1 MYSNL
6 LVPLLIALALALT
19 ALVLVAARQP
29 VARRLAFRQLAR
41 RRTEAA
47 LVTGGSV
54 LGTAIII
61 GALVVGDT
69 LNFSVRQEAYRTLGP
84 VDERVVAPPGPAG
97 RTVAERLAALADD
110 PDIDG
115 VLSAQA
121 AQASAVSRSGGRT
134 VAEPRVLAWQMDFD
148 KASGF
153 GAAGGESGI
162 DGPNPEP
169 GEVVI
174 NAPLAQSLRVGAGQP
189 ITLYLFGTPH
199 TYRVD
204 RVVPEQGLAGVGLGG
219 RLNRDAFLAPG
230 ALDAAARA
238 AASDAGPRSVTF
250 VSNRGGVESGNAL
263 TPQVTS
269 DIRRALGPV
278 AAETAIETPKQT
290 VLRDAKQAGDSLGA
304 LFLMI
309 GSFSIIAGALLL
321 VNIFVML
328 GEERKSQMGMMR
340 AIGMKRSRLVSS
352 FTVEGAT
359 YALLSAVPGVA
370 IGVAVGWGVAVVA
383 AEIFSGW
390 SVGGSSIRIA
400 FAVTPTSVVNGLAM
414 GLLIAFAAILA
425 TSVRISR
432 FNIIAA
438 IRDLPTTPGREPR
451 RRLLVVFTALAVLCA
466 LVAVPAVARSQPDAT
481 YLMPALALAFAT
493 PLLLRVLPRHAATTL
508 VAGTVLAWTLLAPVV
523 RPRIFDTPS
532 MSVYVV
538 QGALAAFSAVVLV
551 SNNQKT
557 LVRPARRFL
566 ERPSESGLAA
576 RLAVAYPLA
585 KRFRT
590 GATLVMYTL
599 IVFVLVLL
607 TQISGIL
614 RAGVDGVVTDA
625 TAGYSLRLDYN
636 PQVAGERLIAELRTG
651 PSAAGI
657 AKVTPLLNATGRA
670 TDPGHRSTQPLDV
683 AAVGVPE
690 AAITGI
696 TFRERLSG
704 LPNDPAVWN
713 ALATDPRYVVID
725 GFFGS
730 TGGPAGD
737 YYDPGD
743 TLTVTDPR
751 TGRSE
756 QKVIAGV
763 LSNGMVFYPG
773 TGASS
778 TTYPV
783 VMGERGMR
791 ELFDDQAQN
800 ASALVSTRPGTSP
813 DTLATQLQGEQLSSS
828 LVATPIASEIRDQFD
843 SSTAF
848 FRLMQGFLALGL
860 GIGITGL
867 GVVMVRAVR
876 ERRRTIGIL
885 RALGFRARTVQRS
898 FLWESAFVAVEGI
911 VLGSLLG
918 VLTTWLMYANSAAFT
933 GLEGGF
939 PIEWTSIG
947 GLAAATFAASL
958 LATVGP
964 ARRAASIRPARAVR
978 VAD

>member
-1 MYSNL
+1 MYPNL
-6 LVPLLIALALALT
+6 LLPLLVAL
-19 ALVLVAARQP
+19 ALVLVVLAWVAVRQP
-29 VARRLAFRQLAR
+29 VSRRLAFRQLAR

-69 LNFSVRQEAYRTLGP
+69 LDFSVRQEAYRTLGP

-97 RTVAERLAALADD
+97 VTVAERLASLADD
-110 PDIDG
+110 PDVDG
-115 VLSAQA
+115 VLDARA
-121 AQASAVSRSGGRT
+121 AQASAVSRGDGRP

-148 KASGF
+148 DASRFGAPNGASGL
-153 GAAGGESGI
+153 AGPAPG
-162 DGPNPEP
+162 P
-169 GEVVI
+169 GEVVL
-174 NAPLAQSLRVGAGQP
+174 NEPLAQSLRVGSGESV
-189 ITLYLFGTPH
+189 TLYLFGSPH
-199 TYRVD
+199 TFRVD
-204 RVVPEQGLAGVGLGG
+204 RVAPEQGLAGVGLGG
-219 RLNRDAFLAPG
+219 RLNRDVFLAPG
-230 ALDAAARA
+230 TLDAAARA
-238 AASDAGPRSVTF
+238 AGAEPLSVTF
-250 VSNRGGVESGNAL
+250 VSNRGGVEGGNAL
-263 TPQVTS
+263 TPRVTE
-269 DIRRALGPV
+269 DIREALGPLAGQV
-278 AAETAIETPKQT
+278 AVDTPKQT
-290 VLRDAKQAGDSLGA
+290 VLRDAKRAGDSLGA

-328 GEERKSQMGMMR
+328 GEERKAQMGMVR
-340 AIGMKRSRLVSS
+340 AIGMKRSRLVGS
-352 FTVEGAT
+352 FTLEGAA
-359 YALLSAVPGVA
+359 YALLSALPGVA

-383 AEIFSGW
+383 AEIFQGW
-390 SVGGSSIRIA
+390 SVGGSSLRIA
-400 FAVTPTSVVNGLAM
+400 FAVTPTSILNGVAM
-414 GLLIAFAAILA
+414 GLLIAFAAIVA

-438 IRDLPTTPGREPR
+438 IRDLPSEPGRRPR
-451 RRLLVVFTALAVLCA
+451 RRLLVVCSALSVLFAVA
-466 LVAVPAVARSQPDAT
+466 AVPAVARSQAEGT
-481 YLMPALALAFAT
+481 YLMPTLAIAFAV
-493 PLLLRVLPRHAATTL
+493 PALMRVTSRHAATSL
-508 VAGTVLAWTLLAPVV
+508 VAGAVLAWTLLAPVL

-532 MSVYVV
+532 MSVYVI

-551 SNNQKT
+551 SDNQKT
-557 LVRPARRFL
+557 LLRPVRRL
-566 ERPSESGLAA
+566 LDRPSESGLAA

-607 TQISGIL
+607 TEISGIL
-614 RAGVDGVVTDA
+614 RAGVDGVVSDA

-636 PQVAGERLIAELRTG
+636 PQVAGDQLVADLRSG

-657 AKVTPLLNATGRA
+657 SAVTPLLNANGRA
-670 TDPGHRSTQPLDV
+670 TDPGRRSAQPLDV
-683 AAVGVPE
+683 AAVGVPDG
-690 AAITGI
+690 AITGI
-696 TFRERLSG
+696 TFRERLPG
-704 LPNDPAVWN
+704 LADDPAVWH
-713 ALATDPRYVVID
+713 ALATDPRYVVLD
-725 GFFGS
+725 AFFGS

-751 TGRSE
+751 TGRAE
-756 QKVIAGV
+756 EKVIAGV

-783 VMGERGMR
+783 VMGERGIR
-791 ELFDDQAQN
+791 GLFGDQAQN
-800 ASALVSTRPGTSP
+800 ASALVATSPGTSAEA
-813 DTLATQLQGEQLSSS
+813 LATQLQGEQLSSS
-828 LVATPIASEIRDQFD
+828 LVATPIASEIRHQFD

-860 GIGITGL
+860 GVGITGL

-885 RALGFRARTVQRS
+885 RALGFRAHTVRRS
-898 FLWESAFVAVEGI
+898 FLWESAFVASEGI

-918 VLTTWLMYANSAAFT
+918 VLTTWLMYRNSAAFE

-939 PIEWTSIG
+939 PVEWTSIV

-964 ARRAASIRPARAVR
+964 AHRAAAIRPARAVR

>member
-1 MYSNL
+1 MYPNL
-6 LVPLLIALALALT
+6 LAPLLVVL
-19 ALVLVAARQP
+19 ALVLVVLAVVAVRQP
-29 VARRLAFRQLAR
+29 VSRRLAFRRIAR

-47 LVTGGSV
+47 LVIGGSV
-54 LGTAIII
+54 LGTAVII

-69 LNFSVRQEAYRTLGP
+69 LDFSVRQEAYRTLGP
-84 VDERVVAPPGPAG
+84 VDERVVAPPGPNGRATAG
-97 RTVAERLAALADD
+97 RLAVLTGD

-115 VLSAQA
+115 VLNATTT
-121 AQASAVSRSGGRT
+121 QASGVSRSGGRT
-134 VAEPRVLAWQMDFD
+134 IAEPRVLAWQMDFD
-148 KASGF
+148 AAARF
-153 GAAGGESGI
+153 GARSGGSGI

-169 GEVVI
+169 GRVVI
-174 NAPLAQSLRVGAGQP
+174 NEPLARSLRVGAGEP
-189 ITLYLFGTPH
+189 VTLYLFGAPH

-204 RVVPEQGLAGVGLGG
+204 RVVPEKGLAGIGLGG

-230 ALDAAARA
+230 TLDAAARA
-238 AASDAGPRSVTF
+238 AGTEPRSVTF
-250 VSNRGGVESGNAL
+250 VSNRGGVESGDAL
-263 TPQVTS
+263 TGTVTQ
-269 DIRRALGPV
+269 DIRRALGPLSGR
-278 AAETAIETPKQT
+278 AAVDTPKHT
-290 VLRDAKQAGDSLGA
+290 VLRDAEKAGDSLGA

-328 GEERKSQMGMMR
+328 GEERKAQMGMVR
-340 AIGMKRSRLVSS
+340 ALGMTRSRLVGS
-352 FTVEGAT
+352 FTLEGAA
-359 YALLSAVPGVA
+359 YALLSALPGAA

-383 AEIFSGW
+383 AEIFRGW
-390 SVGGSSIRIA
+390 SVGGSSLRIA
-400 FAVTPTSVVNGLAM
+400 FAVTPTSILNGVAL
-414 GLLIAFAAILA
+414 GLLIAVAAIVG

-438 IRDLPTTPGREPR
+438 IRDLPASTGRPPR
-451 RRLLVVFTALAVLCA
+451 RRLLVVCGTLSVLFALA
-466 LVAVPAVARSQPDAT
+466 AVPAIARSQAEGT

-493 PLLLRVLPRHAATTL
+493 PALLRAMPRHAVTTL
-508 VAGTVLAWTLLAPVV
+508 VAGAVLVWTLLAPVL
-523 RPRIFDTPS
+523 RPAIFDTPS
-532 MSVYVV
+532 MSVYVI

-551 SNNQKT
+551 SDNQKT
-557 LVRPARRFL
+557 LLRPVRRL
-566 ERPSESGLAA
+566 LDRPSESGLAA

-607 TQISGIL
+607 TEISGIL
-614 RAGVDGVVTDA
+614 RAGVDGVVADA
-625 TAGYSLRLDYN
+625 TAGYSLRLDHN
-636 PQVAGERLIAELRTG
+636 PQVAGDRLLTALRSG

-657 AKVTPLLNATGRA
+657 AAVTPLLNATGRA
-670 TDPGHRSTQPLDV
+670 SDPGHRGTQPLDV
-683 AAVGVPE
+683 AAVGVPDG
-690 AAITGI
+690 AISGI
-696 TFRERLSG
+696 TFRERLPG
-704 LPNDPAVWN
+704 LADDPAVWH
-713 ALATDPRYVVID
+713 ALATDPRYVVLD

-751 TGRSE
+751 TGLGER
-756 QKVIAGV
+756 KIIAGV
-763 LSNGMVFYPG
+763 LDNGMVFYPG

-783 VMGERGMR
+783 VMGERSMR
-791 ELFDDQAQN
+791 ALFGDQAQT
-800 ASALVSTRPGTSP
+800 ASALVRTRAGVSP
-813 DTLATQLQGEQLSSS
+813 DALATQLQGEQLSSS
-828 LVATPIASEIRDQFD
+828 LVATPIASEIRHQFD

-860 GIGITGL
+860 GVGITGL

-885 RALGFRARTVQRS
+885 RALGFRARTVRRS
-898 FLWESAFVAVEGI
+898 FLWESAFVASEGI

-918 VLTTWLMYANSAAFT
+918 VLTTWLMYRNSAAFE

-939 PIEWTSIG
+939 PLEWTSILW
-947 GLAAATFAASL
+947 LAAATFAASV
-958 LATVGP
+958 LATLGP
-964 ARRAASIRPARAVR
+964 ARRAAAIRPARAVR

>member
-1 MYSNL
+1 MYPNL
-6 LVPLLIALALALT
+6 LAPLLIALALVLV

-47 LVTGGSV
+47 LVIGGSV

-84 VDERVVAPPGPAG
+84 VDERVVAPSGPAG
-97 RTVAERLAALADD
+97 RTVAERLAVLTAD
-110 PDIDG
+110 PDVDG
-115 VLSAQA
+115 VLTAQA
-121 AQASAVSRSGGRT
+121 TQASAVSRSGGRP
-134 VAEPRVLAWQMDFD
+134 VAEPRVLAWQLDFAA
-148 KASGF
+148 ASRF
-153 GAAGGESGI
+153 GAPNGDSGLT
-162 DGPNPEP
+162 GPAPRP
-169 GEVVI
+169 GRVVL
-174 NAPLAQSLRVGAGQP
+174 NAPLAQSLRVSAGEP
-189 ITLYLFGTPH
+189 VTLYLFGAPH
-199 TYRVD
+199 AFRVD
-204 RVVPEQGLAGVGLGG
+204 RVVPERGLAGVGLGG

-230 ALDAAARA
+230 TLDAAARA
-238 AASDAGPRSVTF
+238 AGKEPRSVTF
-250 VSNRGGVESGNAL
+250 VSNRGGVEGGDAL
-263 TPQVTS
+263 TGRVTAG
-269 DIRRALGPV
+269 IRRAVGPL
-278 AAETAIETPKQT
+278 AGQTTIDTPKHT
-290 VLRDAKQAGDSLGA
+290 VLRDAEQAGAALGA

-328 GEERKSQMGMMR
+328 GEERKAQMGMVR
-340 AIGMKRSRLVSS
+340 AIGMKRSRLVGS
-352 FTVEGAT
+352 FTLEGAA
-359 YALLSAVPGVA
+359 YALLSALPGVA

-383 AEIFSGW
+383 AEIFQGW
-390 SVGGSSIRIA
+390 AVGGSSLRIT
-400 FAVTPTSVVNGLAM
+400 FAVTPTSILNGVAM

-438 IRDLPTTPGREPR
+438 IRDLPSASDGRPR
-451 RRLLVVFTALAVLCA
+451 RRLLVVCSALSALFALA
-466 LVAVPAVARSQPDAT
+466 AVPAVARSQAEAT

-493 PLLLRVLPRHAATTL
+493 PALLRVMSRRAAATL
-508 VAGTVLAWTLLAPVV
+508 VAGAVLVWTLLAPVL

-532 MSVYVV
+532 MSVYVI

-551 SNNQKT
+551 SNNQRALLRPVRR
-557 LVRPARRFL
+557 LV

-607 TQISGIL
+607 TEISGIL
-614 RAGVDGVVTDA
+614 RAGVDGVVADA

-636 PQVAGERLIAELRTG
+636 PQVAGDGLVAGLRNG
-651 PSAAGI
+651 PSGAGI
-657 AKVTPLLNATGRA
+657 TAVTPLLNATGRA
-670 TDPGHRSTQPLDV
+670 TDPGNRSTRPLDV
-683 AAVGVPE
+683 AAVGVPDG
-690 AAITGI
+690 AISGI
-696 TFRERLSG
+696 TFRERLPG
-704 LPNDPAVWN
+704 LADDPAVWH
-713 ALATDPRYVVID
+713 ALAADPKYVVLD

-783 VMGERGMR
+783 VMGERGIR
-791 ELFDDQAQN
+791 ELFDGQAQH
-800 ASALVSTRPGTSP
+800 ASALVATSPGTSP
-813 DTLATQLQGEQLSSS
+813 DGLATRLQGEQLSAS
-828 LVATPIASEIRDQFD
+828 LVATPIASEIRHQFD

-860 GIGITGL
+860 GVGITGL

-885 RALGFRARTVQRS
+885 RALGFRARTVRRS
-898 FLWESAFVAVEGI
+898 FLWESAFVASEGI

-918 VLTTWLMYANSAAFT
+918 VLTTWLMYRNSAAFE

-939 PIEWTSIG
+939 PVEWTSIV
-947 GLAAATFAASL
+947 GLAAVTFAASL

-964 ARRAASIRPARAVR
+964 AHRAAAIRPARAVR
-978 VAD
+978 VAE

>member
-1 MYSNL
+1 MYPNL
-6 LVPLLIALALALT
+6 LAPLLIALALALA
-19 ALVLVAARQP
+19 ALMLVAVRQP

-47 LVTGGSV
+47 LVIGGSV

-97 RTVAERLAALADD
+97 RAVAERLAVLEDD
-110 PDIDG
+110 PDVDG
-115 VLSAQA
+115 VLDAQA
-121 AQASAVSRSGGRT
+121 TQSSAVSRAGGQT
-134 VAEPRVLAWQMDFD
+134 IAEPRVLAWQMDFE

-153 GAAGGESGI
+153 GAADGESGI
-162 DGPNPEP
+162 DGPAPEP

-174 NAPLAQSLRVGAGQP
+174 NTPLARSLRVGAGEP

-204 RVVPEQGLAGVGLGG
+204 RVVPERGLAGVGLGG

-230 ALDAAARA
+230 TLDAAARA
-238 AASDAGPRSVTF
+238 AGAEPRSVTF
-250 VSNRGGVESGNAL
+250 VSNRGGVESGDAL

-269 DIRRALGPV
+269 DIRRALGPL
-278 AAETAIETPKQT
+278 AAQTAVETPKHT

-328 GEERKSQMGMMR
+328 GEERKSQMGMVR
-340 AIGMKRSRLVSS
+340 AIGMKRSRLVAS
-352 FTVEGAT
+352 FTVEGAS
-359 YALLSAVPGVA
+359 YALLSALPGVV
-370 IGVAVGWGVAVVA
+370 IGLGVGWGVAVVA

-400 FAVTPTSVVNGLAM
+400 FAVTPTSVLNGLAM

-438 IRDLPTTPGREPR
+438 IRELPTTPGREPR
-451 RRLLVVFTALAVLCA
+451 RRLLVASSALAVLSA
-466 LVAVPAVARSQPDAT
+466 LVAVPAVARSQPDTT
-481 YLMPALALAFAT
+481 YLMPALALAFAV
-493 PLLLRVLPRHAATTL
+493 PALLRFLPRHTVTTS
-508 VAGTVLAWTLLAPVV
+508 VAGAVLAWTLLAPVL

-532 MSVYVV
+532 MSVYVI

-551 SNNQKT
+551 SDNQKV
-557 LVRPARRFL
+557 LLRPLRRLL
-566 ERPSESGLAA
+566 ERPSEAGLAT

-607 TQISGIL
+607 TEISGIL
-614 RAGVDGVVTDA
+614 RAGVDGVVADA
-625 TAGYSLRLDYN
+625 TAGYTLRLDYN
-636 PQVAGERLIAELRTG
+636 PQVTSEQLITELRSG
-651 PSAAGI
+651 PTAAAVSA
-657 AKVTPLLNATGRA
+657 VTPLLNAAGRA
-670 TDPGHRSTQPLDV
+670 TDPGHRSSQPLDV
-683 AAVGVPE
+683 AAVGVPDG
-690 AAITGI
+690 AISGI
-696 TFRERLSG
+696 TFRERLSD
-704 LPNDPAVWN
+704 LPDDPAVWR

-743 TLTVTDPR
+743 TLTVTDPQ

-783 VMGERGMR
+783 VMGERGLR
-791 ELFDDQAQN
+791 ELFGDQAQN
-800 ASALVSTRPGTSP
+800 ASALVSTSPGTSP
-813 DTLATQLQGEQLSSS
+813 DTLATRLQGEQLSSS
-828 LVATPIASEIRDQFD
+828 LVATPIASEIRHQFD

-848 FRLMQGFLALGL
+848 FHLMQGFLALGL
-860 GIGITGL
+860 GVGITGL

-939 PIEWTSIG
+939 PVEWASIV
-947 GLAAATFAASL
+947 GLATATFAASL
-958 LATVGP
+958 LATTGP
-964 ARRAASIRPARAVR
+964 AHRAAAIRPARAVR

>member
-1 MYSNL
+1 MYPDLLAPL
-6 LVPLLIALALALT
+6 LVVLALALVV
-19 ALVLVAARQP
+19 LGLVAVRQP
-29 VARRLAFRQLAR
+29 VSRRLAFRQIAR

-97 RTVAERLAALADD
+97 RAVAERLAALKGD

-115 VLSAQA
+115 VLNARVT
-121 AQASAVSRSGGRT
+121 QASGVSRTGSRT
-134 VAEPRVLAWQMDFD
+134 VAEPRVLAWQVDFD
-148 KASGF
+148 EADRF
-153 GAAGGESGI
+153 GAPNGNSGLA
-162 DGPNPEP
+162 GPNPKP
-169 GEVVI
+169 GQVVL
-174 NAPLAQSLRVGAGQP
+174 NAPLAHSLRVAAKDP
-189 ITLYLFGTPH
+189 VTLYLFGTPH
-199 TYRVD
+199 TFRVD
-204 RVVPEQGLAGVGLGG
+204 RVVPERGLAGVGLGG

-230 ALDAAARA
+230 TLDDAART
-238 AASDAGPRSVTF
+238 AGTEPRSVTF
-250 VSNRGGVESGNAL
+250 VSNRGGVEGGDAL
-263 TPQVTS
+263 TAKATA
-269 DIRRALGPV
+269 DIRAALGPV
-278 AAETAIETPKQT
+278 ADRAAIDTPKHT
-290 VLRDAKQAGDSLGA
+290 VLRDAEKAGDSLGA

-328 GEERKSQMGMMR
+328 GEERKAQMGMVR
-340 AIGMKRSRLVSS
+340 AIGMKRSRLVGS
-352 FTVEGAT
+352 FTLEGTA
-359 YALLSAVPGVA
+359 YALLSALPGVG
-370 IGVAVGWGVAVVA
+370 IGVAVGWAVAVVA
-383 AEIFSGW
+383 AQIFSGW
-390 SVGGSSIRIA
+390 SVGGSSLRIA
-400 FAVTPTSVVNGLAM
+400 FAVTPTSILNGVAM

-438 IRDLPTTPGREPR
+438 IRDLPSSTAGRPR
-451 RRLLVVFTALAVLCA
+451 HRLLVVCTVLSALCA
-466 LVAVPAVARSQPDAT
+466 LAAVPAIAGSQAEAT
-481 YLMPALALAFAT
+481 YLMPALALAFAAPALT
-493 PLLLRVLPRHAATTL
+493 RVMSRHAVTSL
-508 VAGTVLAWTLLAPVV
+508 VAGAVLAWTLLAPVL

-532 MSVYVV
+532 MSVYVI

-551 SNNQKT
+551 SDNQT
-557 LVRPARRFL
+557 VLLRPLRRLL
-566 ERPSESGLAA
+566 ERPSQAGLAA

-607 TQISGIL
+607 TEISGIL
-614 RAGVDGVVTDA
+614 RAGVDGVVADA

-636 PQVAGERLIAELRTG
+636 PQVAGDRLVDELRNG
-651 PSAAGI
+651 PSAADI
-657 AKVTPLLNATGRA
+657 STVAPLLNATGRA
-670 TDPGHRSTQPLDV
+670 TDPGRRGHQPLDI
-683 AAVGVPE
+683 AAVGVPDG
-690 AAITGI
+690 AITGI
-696 TFRERLSG
+696 TFRERLPG
-704 LPNDPAVWN
+704 LADDPAVWR
-713 ALATDPRYVVID
+713 ALAADPSYVVLD

-751 TGRSE
+751 TGRGE
-756 QKVIAGV
+756 RKIIAGV

-791 ELFDDQAQN
+791 ELFGDQAQN
-800 ASALVSTRPGTSP
+800 ASALVGTRPGTNP
-813 DTLATQLQGEQLSSS
+813 EALAARLQGEQLASS
-828 LVATPIASEIRDQFD
+828 LVATPIESDIRHQFD

-860 GIGITGL
+860 GVGVTGL

-885 RALGFRARTVQRS
+885 RALGFQARTVRRS
-898 FLWESAFVAVEGI
+898 FLWESAFVAAEGI

-918 VLTTWLMYANSAAFT
+918 VLTTWLMYRNSAAFE
-933 GLEGGF
+933 GLDGGF
-939 PIEWTSIG
+939 PVEWTSIG
-947 GLAAATFAASL
+947 VLAAATFAASL
-958 LATVGP
+958 LATLGP
-964 ARRAASIRPARAVR
+964 ARRAAAIRPARAVR
-978 VAD
+978 VAE

>member
-1 MYSNL
+1 MYPNL
-6 LVPLLIALALALT
+6 LAPLLIALALVLV

-47 LVTGGSV
+47 LVIGGSV

-84 VDERVVAPPGPAG
+84 VDERVVAPSGPAG
-97 RTVAERLAALADD
+97 RTVAERLAVLTAD
-110 PDIDG
+110 PDVDG
-115 VLSAQA
+115 VLTAQA
-121 AQASAVSRSGGRT
+121 TQASAVSRSGGRP
-134 VAEPRVLAWQMDFD
+134 VAEPRVLAWQLDFAA
-148 KASGF
+148 ASRF
-153 GAAGGESGI
+153 GAPNGDSGLT
-162 DGPNPEP
+162 GPAPRP
-169 GEVVI
+169 GRVVL
-174 NAPLAQSLRVGAGQP
+174 NAPLAQSLRVSAGEP
-189 ITLYLFGTPH
+189 VTLYLFGAPH
-199 TYRVD
+199 AFRVD
-204 RVVPEQGLAGVGLGG
+204 RVVPERGLAGVGLGG

-230 ALDAAARA
+230 TLDAAARA
-238 AASDAGPRSVTF
+238 AGKEPRSVTF
-250 VSNRGGVESGNAL
+250 VSNRGGVEGGDAL
-263 TPQVTS
+263 TGRVTAG
-269 DIRRALGPV
+269 IRQAVGPL
-278 AAETAIETPKQT
+278 AGQTTIDTPKHT
-290 VLRDAKQAGDSLGA
+290 VLRDAEQAGAALGA

-328 GEERKSQMGMMR
+328 GEERKAQMGMVR
-340 AIGMKRSRLVSS
+340 AIGMKRSRLVGS
-352 FTVEGAT
+352 FTLEGAA
-359 YALLSAVPGVA
+359 YALLSALPGVA

-383 AEIFSGW
+383 AEIFQGW
-390 SVGGSSIRIA
+390 AVGGSSLRIT
-400 FAVTPTSVVNGLAM
+400 FAVTPTSILNGVAM

-438 IRDLPTTPGREPR
+438 IRDLPAASDGRPR
-451 RRLLVVFTALAVLCA
+451 RRLLVVCSALSALFALAA
-466 LVAVPAVARSQPDAT
+466 APAVARSQAEAT
-481 YLMPALALAFAT
+481 YLMPALALAFAA
-493 PLLLRVLPRHAATTL
+493 PALLRVMSRRAAATL
-508 VAGTVLAWTLLAPVV
+508 VAGAVLVWTLLAPVL

-532 MSVYVV
+532 MSVYVI

-551 SNNQKT
+551 SNNQRALLRPVRR
-557 LVRPARRFL
+557 LV

-607 TQISGIL
+607 TEISGIL
-614 RAGVDGVVTDA
+614 RAGVDGVVADA

-636 PQVAGERLIAELRTG
+636 PQVAGDGLVAGLRNG
-651 PSAAGI
+651 PSGAGI
-657 AKVTPLLNATGRA
+657 TAVTPLLNATGRA
-670 TDPGHRSTQPLDV
+670 TDPGNRSTRPLDV
-683 AAVGVPE
+683 AAVGVPDG
-690 AAITGI
+690 AISGI
-696 TFRERLSG
+696 TFRERLPG
-704 LPNDPAVWN
+704 LADDPAVWH
-713 ALATDPRYVVID
+713 ALAADPKYVVLD

-783 VMGERGMR
+783 VMGERGIR
-791 ELFDDQAQN
+791 ELFDGQAQH
-800 ASALVSTRPGTSP
+800 ASALVATSPGTSP
-813 DTLATQLQGEQLSSS
+813 DGLATRLQGEQLSAS
-828 LVATPIASEIRDQFD
+828 LVATPIASEIRHQFD

-860 GIGITGL
+860 GVGITGL

-885 RALGFRARTVQRS
+885 RALGFRARTVRRS
-898 FLWESAFVAVEGI
+898 FLWESAFVASEGI

-918 VLTTWLMYANSAAFT
+918 VLTTWLMYRNSAAFE

-939 PIEWTSIG
+939 PVEWTSIV
-947 GLAAATFAASL
+947 GLAAVTFAASL

-964 ARRAASIRPARAVR
+964 AHRAAAIRPARAVR
-978 VAD
+978 VAE

>member
-1 MYSNL
+1 MYPNL
-6 LVPLLIALALALT
+6 LAPLLIALALVLV

-47 LVTGGSV
+47 LVIGGSV

-84 VDERVVAPPGPAG
+84 VDERVVAPSGPAG
-97 RTVAERLAALADD
+97 RTVAERLAVLTAD
-110 PDIDG
+110 PDVDG
-115 VLSAQA
+115 VLTAQA
-121 AQASAVSRSGGRT
+121 TQASAVSRSGGRP
-134 VAEPRVLAWQMDFD
+134 VAEPRVLAWQLDFAA
-148 KASGF
+148 ASRF
-153 GAAGGESGI
+153 GAPNGDSGLT
-162 DGPNPEP
+162 GPAPRP
-169 GEVVI
+169 GRVVL
-174 NAPLAQSLRVGAGQP
+174 NAPLAQSLRVSAGEP
-189 ITLYLFGTPH
+189 VTLYLFGAPH
-199 TYRVD
+199 AFRVD
-204 RVVPEQGLAGVGLGG
+204 RVVPERGLAGVGLGG

-230 ALDAAARA
+230 TLDAAARA
-238 AASDAGPRSVTF
+238 AGKEPRSVTF
-250 VSNRGGVESGNAL
+250 VSNRGGVEGGDAL
-263 TPQVTS
+263 TGRVTAG
-269 DIRRALGPV
+269 IRQAVGPL
-278 AAETAIETPKQT
+278 AGQTTIDTPKHT
-290 VLRDAKQAGDSLGA
+290 VLRDAEQAGAALGA

-328 GEERKSQMGMMR
+328 GEERKAQMGMVR
-340 AIGMKRSRLVSS
+340 AIGMKRSRLVGS
-352 FTVEGAT
+352 FTLEGAA
-359 YALLSAVPGVA
+359 YALLSALPGVA

-383 AEIFSGW
+383 AEIFQGW
-390 SVGGSSIRIA
+390 AVGGSSLRIT
-400 FAVTPTSVVNGLAM
+400 FAVTPTSILNGVAM

-438 IRDLPTTPGREPR
+438 IRDLPSASDGRPR
-451 RRLLVVFTALAVLCA
+451 RRLLVVCSALSALFALA
-466 LVAVPAVARSQPDAT
+466 AVPAVARSQAEAT
-481 YLMPALALAFAT
+481 YLMPALAFAFAT
-493 PLLLRVLPRHAATTL
+493 PALLRVMSRRAAATL
-508 VAGTVLAWTLLAPVV
+508 VAGAVLVWTLLAPVL

-532 MSVYVV
+532 MSVYVI

-551 SNNQKT
+551 SNNQRALLRPVRR
-557 LVRPARRFL
+557 LV

-607 TQISGIL
+607 TEISGIL
-614 RAGVDGVVTDA
+614 RAGVDGVVADA

-636 PQVAGERLIAELRTG
+636 PQVAGDGLVAGLRNG
-651 PSAAGI
+651 PSGAGI
-657 AKVTPLLNATGRA
+657 TAVTPLLNATGRA
-670 TDPGHRSTQPLDV
+670 TDPGNRSTRPLDV
-683 AAVGVPE
+683 AAVGVPDG
-690 AAITGI
+690 AISGI
-696 TFRERLSG
+696 TFRERLPG
-704 LPNDPAVWN
+704 LADDPAVWH
-713 ALATDPRYVVID
+713 ALAADPKYVVLD

-783 VMGERGMR
+783 VMGERGIR
-791 ELFDDQAQN
+791 ELFDGQAQH
-800 ASALVSTRPGTSP
+800 ASALVATSPGTSP
-813 DTLATQLQGEQLSSS
+813 DGLATRLQGEQLSAS
-828 LVATPIASEIRDQFD
+828 LVATPIASEIRHQFD

-860 GIGITGL
+860 GVGITGL

-885 RALGFRARTVQRS
+885 RALGFRARTVRRS
-898 FLWESAFVAVEGI
+898 FLWESAFVASEGI

-918 VLTTWLMYANSAAFT
+918 VLTTWLMYRNSAAFE

-939 PIEWTSIG
+939 PVEWTSIV
-947 GLAAATFAASL
+947 GLAAVTFAASL

-964 ARRAASIRPARAVR
+964 AHRAAAIRPARAVR
-978 VAD
+978 VAE

>member
-1 MYSNL
+1 MYPNL
-6 LVPLLIALALALT
+6 LAPLLIVLGLALA
-19 ALVLVAARQP
+19 ALVLVAVRQP
-29 VARRLAFRQLAR
+29 VSRRLAFRQLAR

-47 LVTGGSV
+47 LVIGGSV

-97 RTVAERLAALADD
+97 RTVAERLAALSDD
-110 PDIDG
+110 PDVDG

-153 GAAGGESGI
+153 GAAGGDSGI
-162 DGPNPEP
+162 AGPNPKP

-174 NAPLAQSLRVGAGQP
+174 NAPLAQSLRVGAGDP
-189 ITLYLFGTPH
+189 ITLYLFGTPY

-204 RVVPEQGLAGVGLGG
+204 RVVAEQGLAGVGLGG
-219 RLNRDAFLAPG
+219 RLNRDVFLAPA
-230 ALDAAARA
+230 ALDSAARA
-238 AASDAGPRSVTF
+238 AGAEPRSVTF
-250 VSNRGGVESGNAL
+250 VSNRGGVESGDAM

-269 DIRRALGPV
+269 DIRRALGPL
-278 AAETAIETPKQT
+278 ASQTAIETPKHT
-290 VLRDAKQAGDSLGA
+290 VLRDARQAGDSLGA

-328 GEERKSQMGMMR
+328 GEERKAQMGMVR

-400 FAVTPTSVVNGLAM
+400 FDVTPTSLLNGLAM
-414 GLLIAFAAILA
+414 GLLVAFAAILA

-438 IRDLPTTPGREPR
+438 VRDLPTTAGREPR
-451 RRLLVVFTALAVLCA
+451 RRLLVVSTVLAVLCA
-466 LVAVPAVARSQPDAT
+466 LTAVPAVARSQPDAT

-493 PLLLRVLPRHAATTL
+493 PLLLRVLPRPTATTL
-508 VAGTVLAWTLLAPVV
+508 VAGTVLAWTLLAPVA
-523 RPRIFDTPS
+523 RPGIFDTPS
-532 MSVYVV
+532 MSVYVI
-538 QGALAAFSAVVLV
+538 QGALAAFSAVALV
-551 SNNQKT
+551 SNNQKV
-557 LVRPARRFL
+557 LIRPARRLL

-599 IVFVLVLL
+599 IVLVLVLL
-607 TQISGIL
+607 TEISGIL

-636 PQVAGERLIAELRTG
+636 PQVAGERLLAELRSG
-651 PSAAGI
+651 PSADGI
-657 AKVTPLLNATGRA
+657 ATVTPLLNATGRA
-670 TDPGHRSTQPLDV
+670 TDPGNRSTQPLDI

-690 AAITGI
+690 GAITGI

-704 LPNDPAVWN
+704 LPDDPAVWN
-713 ALATDPRYVVID
+713 ALATDPRYVVVD

-763 LSNGMVFYPG
+763 LRNGMVFYPG

-828 LVATPIASEIRDQFD
+828 LVATPIASEIRHQFD

-860 GIGITGL
+860 GVGITGL

-898 FLWESAFVAVEGI
+898 FLWESAFVAAEGI

-918 VLTTWLMYANSAAFT
+918 VLTTWLMYSNSAAFE

-939 PIEWTSIG
+939 PIEWTSICT
-947 GLAAATFAASL
+947 LAAATFAASL
-958 LATVGP
+958 LATAGP
-964 ARRAASIRPARAVR
+964 AHRAAAIRPARAVR

>member
-1 MYSNL
+1 MYPNL
-6 LVPLLIALALALT
+6 LVPLLAALALALA
-19 ALVLVAARQP
+19 ALVLVALRQP
-29 VARRLAFRQLAR
+29 VSRRLAFRQVAR

-47 LVTGGSV
+47 LVIGGSM
-54 LGTAIII
+54 LGTAIVI

-84 VDERVVAPPGPAG
+84 VDERVVAPPGPTG
-97 RTVAERLAALADD
+97 RAVAERMAPLADD
-110 PDIDG
+110 PDTDG
-115 VLSAQA
+115 VLNARA
-121 AQASAVSRSGGRT
+121 TQASAVSGAGDRT

-148 KASGF
+148 KAARF
-153 GAAGGESGI
+153 GAPGGDSGLG
-162 DGPNPEP
+162 GPNPKP
-169 GEVVI
+169 GEVVV
-174 NAPLAQSLRVGAGQP
+174 NEPLARSLSVKAGDP
-189 ITLYLFGTPH
+189 VTLYLFGVPG
-199 TYRVD
+199 TYRVE
-204 RVVPEQGLAGVGLGG
+204 RVVPEEGLAGVGLGG
-219 RLNRDAFLAPG
+219 RMNRDVFLAPG
-230 ALDAAARA
+230 TLDSAARA
-238 AASDAGPRSVTF
+238 AGAEPRSVTF
-250 VSNRGGVESGNAL
+250 VSNRGGVESGEAL
-263 TPQVTS
+263 TDQVTA
-269 DIRRALGPV
+269 DIRQALGPL
-278 AAETAIETPKQT
+278 AGQTEIETPKQT

-328 GEERKSQMGMMR
+328 GEERKSQMGMVR
-340 AIGMKRSRLVSS
+340 AVGMKRSRLVGS
-352 FTVEGAT
+352 FTLEGAT
-359 YALLSAVPGVA
+359 YALLSALPGVA

-383 AEIFSGW
+383 AQIFQGW

-400 FAVTPTSVVNGLAM
+400 FAVTPTSILNGLAL
-414 GLLIAFAAILA
+414 GLLIAFAAILG

-438 IRDLPTTPGREPR
+438 IRDLPAMPGQGPR
-451 RRLLVVFTALAVLCA
+451 RRLLVVSSALAVLCA
-466 LVAVPAVARSQPDAT
+466 FVAVPAVARSQPDAT
-481 YLMPALALAFAT
+481 YLMPALALALAT
-493 PLLLRVLPRHAATTL
+493 PALLRILPRHTVTTS
-508 VAGTVLAWTLLAPVV
+508 VAGAVLAWTLLAPVV

-532 MSVYVV
+532 MSVYVI

-551 SNNQKT
+551 SDNQRT
-557 LVRPARRFL
+557 LLRPVRRLL
-566 ERPSESGLAA
+566 ERPTEGGLAA

-607 TQISGIL
+607 TEISGII
-614 RAGVDGVVTDA
+614 RAGVDGVVADA

-636 PQVAGERLIAELRTG
+636 PQVAGDRLLSDLRGG
-651 PSAAGI
+651 PSAPEI
-657 AKVTPLLNATGRA
+657 ATVTPLVNAAGRA
-670 TDPGHRSTQPLDV
+670 TDPGHRSSQPLDTAV
-683 AAVGVPE
+683 VGVPDG
-690 AAITGI
+690 AITGI
-696 TFRERLSG
+696 TFRERLPG
-704 LPNDPAVWN
+704 LNNDAAVWQ
-713 ALATDPRYVVID
+713 ALASDPGYVVLD

-743 TLTVTDPR
+743 TLTLTDPR

-756 QKVIAGV
+756 EKVIAGV
-763 LSNGMVFYPG
+763 LSNGLVFYPG
-773 TGASS
+773 TGAGS

-783 VMGERGMR
+783 VLSEQATR
-791 ELFDDQAQN
+791 ELFGTQAQN
-800 ASALVSTRPGTSP
+800 ASALVRTSPGTSP
-813 DTLATQLQGEQLSSS
+813 DALATRLQGEQLSSS
-828 LVATPIASEIRDQFD
+828 LVATPIESDIRRQFD

-860 GIGITGL
+860 GVGIIGL

-898 FLWESAFVAVEGI
+898 FLWESSFIAVEGI

-918 VLTTWLMYANSAAFT
+918 VLTTWLMYANSAAFE

-939 PIEWTSIG
+939 PVEWTSICV
-947 GLAAATFAASL
+947 LAAATFAASL
-958 LATVGP
+958 LATIGP
-964 ARRAASIRPARAVR
+964 ARRAAAIRPALAVR
-978 VAD
+978 VTE

>member
-1 MYSNL
+1 MYPNL
-6 LVPLLIALALALT
+6 LVPLLAALALALA
-19 ALVLVAARQP
+19 ALVLVALRQP
-29 VARRLAFRQLAR
+29 VSRRLAFRQVAR

-47 LVTGGSV
+47 LVIGGSM
-54 LGTAIII
+54 LGTAIVI

-84 VDERVVAPPGPAG
+84 VDERVVAPPGPTG
-97 RTVAERLAALADD
+97 RAVAERLAPLADD
-110 PDIDG
+110 PDTDG
-115 VLSAQA
+115 VLNARA
-121 AQASAVSRSGGRT
+121 TQASAVSGAGDRK

-148 KASGF
+148 KAARF
-153 GAAGGESGI
+153 GAPGGDSGLG
-162 DGPNPEP
+162 GPNPKP
-169 GEVVI
+169 GEVVV
-174 NAPLAQSLRVGAGQP
+174 NEPLARSLSVKAGDP
-189 ITLYLFGTPH
+189 VTLYLFGVPG
-199 TYRVD
+199 TYRVE
-204 RVVPEQGLAGVGLGG
+204 RVVPEEGLAGVGLGG
-219 RLNRDAFLAPG
+219 RMNRDVFLAPG
-230 ALDAAARA
+230 TLDSAARA
-238 AASDAGPRSVTF
+238 AGAEPRLVTF
-250 VSNRGGVESGNAL
+250 VSNRGGVESGEAL
-263 TPQVTS
+263 TDQVTA
-269 DIRRALGPV
+269 DIRQALGPL
-278 AAETAIETPKQT
+278 AGQTEIETPKQT

-328 GEERKSQMGMMR
+328 GEERKSQMGMVR
-340 AIGMKRSRLVSS
+340 AVGMKRSRLVGS
-352 FTVEGAT
+352 FTLEGAT
-359 YALLSAVPGVA
+359 YALLSALPGVA

-383 AEIFSGW
+383 AQIFQGW

-400 FAVTPTSVVNGLAM
+400 FAVTPTSILNGLAL
-414 GLLIAFAAILA
+414 GLLIAFAAILG

-438 IRDLPTTPGREPR
+438 IRDLPAMPGQGPR
-451 RRLLVVFTALAVLCA
+451 RRLLVVSSALAVLCA
-466 LVAVPAVARSQPDAT
+466 FVAVPAVARSQPDAT

-493 PLLLRVLPRHAATTL
+493 PALLGILPRHTVTTS
-508 VAGTVLAWTLLAPVV
+508 VAGAVLAWTLLAPVV

-532 MSVYVV
+532 MSVYVI

-551 SNNQKT
+551 SDNQRT
-557 LVRPARRFL
+557 LLRPVRRLL
-566 ERPSESGLAA
+566 ERPTEGGLAA

-607 TQISGIL
+607 TEISGII
-614 RAGVDGVVTDA
+614 RAGVDGVVADA

-636 PQVAGERLIAELRTG
+636 PQVAGDRLLSDLRGG
-651 PSAAGI
+651 PSAPEI
-657 AKVTPLLNATGRA
+657 ATVTPLVNAAGRA
-670 TDPGHRSTQPLDV
+670 TDPGHRSSQPLDTAV
-683 AAVGVPE
+683 VGVPDG
-690 AAITGI
+690 AITGI
-696 TFRERLSG
+696 TFRERLPG
-704 LPNDPAVWN
+704 LTNDDAVWQ
-713 ALATDPRYVVID
+713 ALASDPGYVVLD

-743 TLTVTDPR
+743 TLTLTDPR

-756 QKVIAGV
+756 EKVIAGV
-763 LSNGMVFYPG
+763 LSNGLVFYPG
-773 TGASS
+773 TGAGS

-783 VMGERGMR
+783 VLSEQATR
-791 ELFDDQAQN
+791 ELFGTQAQN
-800 ASALVSTRPGTSP
+800 ASALVRTSPGTSP
-813 DTLATQLQGEQLSSS
+813 DALATRLQGEQLSSS
-828 LVATPIASEIRDQFD
+828 LVATPIESDIRRQFD

-860 GIGITGL
+860 GVGIIGL

-898 FLWESAFVAVEGI
+898 FLWESSFIAVEGI

-918 VLTTWLMYANSAAFT
+918 VLTTWLMYADSAAFE

-939 PIEWTSIG
+939 PVEWTSICV
-947 GLAAATFAASL
+947 LAASTFAASL
-958 LATVGP
+958 LATIGP
-964 ARRAASIRPARAVR
+964 ARRAAAIRPALAVR
-978 VAD
+978 VTE

>member
-1 MYSNL
+1 MYPNL
-6 LVPLLIALALALT
+6 LVPLLTALALALA

-29 VARRLAFRQLAR
+29 VSRRLAFRQIAR

-47 LVTGGSV
+47 LVIGGSG
-54 LGTAIII
+54 LGTAIVI

-84 VDERVVAPPGPAG
+84 VDERVVAPPGPTG
-97 RTVAERLAALADD
+97 RSVHQRLAVLADS
-110 PDIDG
+110 PDVDG
-115 VLSAQA
+115 VLNAQA
-121 AQASAVSRSGGRT
+121 TQASAVSGTGDRT
-134 VAEPRVLAWQMDFD
+134 VAEPRVLAWQMDFG
-148 KASGF
+148 KASQF
-153 GAAGGESGI
+153 GSPGGDSGLG
-162 DGPNPEP
+162 GPNPKP
-169 GEVVI
+169 GQAVV
-174 NAPLAQSLRVGAGQP
+174 NEPLARSLSVAAGDP
-189 ITLYLFGTPH
+189 ITLYLFGSPQR
-199 TYRVD
+199 YRVA
-204 RVVPEQGLAGVGLGG
+204 RVVPEEGLAGVGLGG
-219 RLNRDAFLAPG
+219 RMNRDVFLAPG
-230 ALDAAARA
+230 TLDSAARV
-238 AASDAGPRSVTF
+238 AGTEPRSVTF
-250 VSNRGGVESGNAL
+250 VSNRGGVESGEAL
-263 TPQVTS
+263 TDRVTD
-269 DIRRALGPV
+269 DIRRTLGPL
-278 AAETAIETPKQT
+278 AGQTAIETPKHT
-290 VLRDAKQAGDSLGA
+290 VLRDARQAGDSLGA

-328 GEERKSQMGMMR
+328 GEERKSQMGMVR
-340 AIGMKRSRLVSS
+340 AVGMKRSRLVGS
-352 FTVEGAT
+352 FTLEGAA
-359 YALLSAVPGVA
+359 YALLSALPGVA
-370 IGVAVGWGVAVVA
+370 IGVAVGWAVSIVA
-383 AEIFSGW
+383 AKIFQGW

-400 FAVTPTSVVNGLAM
+400 FAVTPTSVLNGLAI

-438 IRDLPTTPGREPR
+438 IRDLPATPGQKPR
-451 RRLLVVFTALAVLCA
+451 RRLLVISTALAVLCA
-466 LVAVPAVARSQPDAT
+466 FAAVPAVARSQPDTT
-481 YLMPALALAFAT
+481 YLMPALTLAFAA
-493 PLLLRVLPRHAATTL
+493 PALLRVLPRHTVTTL
-508 VAGTVLAWTLLAPVV
+508 VAGVVLAWTLLAPVV

-532 MSVYVV
+532 MSVYVI

-551 SNNQKT
+551 SDNQKA
-557 LVRPARRFL
+557 LLRPVRRL
-566 ERPSESGLAA
+566 LQRPTEGGLAA

-599 IVFVLVLL
+599 IMFVLVLL
-607 TQISGIL
+607 TEISGIL

-636 PQVAGERLIAELRTG
+636 SQVAGERLVADLRSG
-651 PSAAGI
+651 PSATWISA
-657 AKVTPLLNATGRA
+657 VTPLLNATGRA
-670 TDPGHRSTQPLDV
+670 TDPGHRSDQALD
-683 AAVGVPE
+683 AAVVGVPDGT
-690 AAITGI
+690 ITGI
-696 TFRERLSG
+696 TFRERLPG
-704 LPNDPAVWN
+704 LGDDAAVWQV
-713 ALATDPRYVVID
+713 LADDPRYVVLD
-725 GFFGS
+725 AFFGS

-743 TLTVTDPR
+743 TLTLTDPR

-783 VMGERGMR
+783 VLSEQATR
-791 ELFDDQAQN
+791 ELFGAQAQN
-800 ASALVSTRPGTSP
+800 ASALVRTSPGTSP
-813 DTLATQLQGEQLSSS
+813 DALATQLQGQQLSSS
-828 LVATPIASEIRDQFD
+828 LVATPIESDIRRQFD

-860 GIGITGL
+860 GVGITGL

-898 FLWESAFVAVEGI
+898 FLWESAFIALEGI

-918 VLTTWLMYANSAAFT
+918 VLTTWLMYSNSAAFE

-939 PIEWTSIG
+939 PVEWSSIG
-947 GLAAATFAASL
+947 GLAGATFAASL
-958 LATVGP
+958 LATIGP
-964 ARRAASIRPARAVR
+964 ARRAAAIRPALAVR
-978 VAD
+978 VTE